1 MRQFASGSLP
11 DYMVPYAFVVVNEL
25 PLTPNGKLD
34 RKALPAPE
42 FIASSSSRGPRTP
55 QEEMLCDLFTEVL
68 SVPQIGIDDGF
79 FDLGGHSLLAVQ
91 LMSRMKEALGVELNI
106 GTLFAAPTVAGLAER
121 LEMGNGQSA
130 LDVLLPLRA
139 SGDRL
144 PLFCVHPAGGLSWCY
159 AGLMKSL
166 GKDYPIY
173 GVQARGIAKMKNFQK
188 FRGDG
193 GGLLETCS

>member
-42 FIASSSSRGPRTP
+42 FIASSSSRPRTP

-79 FDLGGHSLLAVQ
+79 FDLGGHSLLAVR

-106 GTLFAAPTVAGLAER
+106 GTLFAKTDCCRV
-121 LEMGNGQSA
+121 S
-130 LDVLLPLRA
+130 
-139 SGDRL
+139 
-144 PLFCVHPAGGLSWCY
+144 
-159 AGLMKSL
+159 
-166 GKDYPIY
+166 
-173 GVQARGIAKMKNFQK
+173 
-188 FRGDG
+188 
-193 GGLLETCS
+193 

>member
-1 MRQFASGSLP
+1 MKHAKVEQVAVIVQEDQPGDKRLVSYIVASNNETIDTNEMRQYAGGSLP

-68 SVPQIGIDDGF
+68 SVSQIGIDDGF

-91 LMSRMKEALGVELNI
+91 LMSRIKEALGVELI
-106 GTLFAAPTVAGLAER
+106 
-121 LEMGNGQSA
+121 LELYLQH
-130 LDVLLPLRA
+130 LLL
-139 SGDRL
+139 
-144 PLFCVHPAGGLSWCY
+144 
-159 AGLMKSL
+159 
-166 GKDYPIY
+166 
-173 GVQARGIAKMKNFQK
+173 Q
-188 FRGDG
+188 
-193 GGLLETCS
+193 GLLKDLKWGMVKVHLMCCFHYEQAEINYHYFVYIQQVD

>member
-34 RKALPAPE
+34 RKALPAPA

-121 LEMGNGQSA
+121 LEMGMVKVHLMCCFHYEQAGSITTI
-130 LDVLLPLRA
+130 LCTSSRWIKLVLCRTYEIFRNRLSNLWCA
-139 SGDRL
+139 STWY
-144 PLFCVHPAGGLSWCY
+144 C
-159 AGLMKSL
+159 
-166 GKDYPIY
+166 
-173 GVQARGIAKMKNFQK
+173 
-188 FRGDG
+188 
-193 GGLLETCS
+193 